1 MKKSLVYKGYQGSV
15 DYCPKDKILYGKLD
29 FITALVNYEA
39 ETLEQLEKAFRDA
52 VDDYLET
59 CATLAYKAE
68 T

>member
-1 MKKSLVYKGYQGSV
+1 MLKYKGHCGSIAFSK
-15 DYCPKDKILYGKLD
+15 KDQVFFGKLEN
-29 FITALVNYEA
+29 ISALVNYEA

-68 T
+68 A